1 VSRPTFMRIAA
12 AVGAIA
18 GVAGILAPAE
28 VASTFGVVL
37 DAVGRSQT
45 RLLGAAYIGYA
56 VIVWLSRDIRD
67 VAAQRAIAVGNVVSW
82 ALSLIVGVAGVVAGL
97 AGTQF
102 WALLVLE
109 LAFTAAWGYFA
120 IIDRTEASA
129 G

>member
-1 VSRPTFMRIAA
+1 MRIAA
-12 AVGAIA
+12 AAGAIA
-18 GVAGILAPAE
+18 GVAGLLAPAE

-37 DAVGRSQT
+37 DEVGRSQT
-45 RLLGAAYIGYA
+45 RLLGAGYIGYA

-120 IIDRTEASA
+120 IIDRAEASA

>member
-1 VSRPTFMRIAA
+1 MSRPTFMRIAA

-18 GVAGILAPAE
+18 GVADLLAPAE
-28 VASTFGVVL
+28 FASTFGVVL
-37 DAVGRSQT
+37 DELGRAQT

-97 AGTQF
+97 AGTQL

-120 IIDRTEASA
+120 IIDRAKASA
-129 G
+129 R

>member
-1 VSRPTFMRIAA
+1 VSRPTFMRITAA
-12 AVGAIA
+12 AGAIA
-18 GVAGILAPAE
+18 GVAALLAPAE
-28 VASTFGVVL
+28 IASTFGVVL
-37 DAVGRSQT
+37 DSVGRSQT
-45 RLLGAAYIGYA
+45 RLLGAGYIGYA

-120 IIDRTEASA
+120 ISDRAEVSA

>member
-1 VSRPTFMRIAA
+1 MTRPTFMRIAA
-12 AVGAIA
+12 AAGAIA
-18 GVAGILAPAE
+18 GVAGLLAPAE

-37 DAVGRSQT
+37 DAVGRSQA
-45 RLLGAAYIGYA
+45 RLLGAGYIGYA

-67 VAAQRAIAVGNVVSW
+67 VVAQRAIAIGNVVSW

-97 AGTQF
+97 AGTQL

-120 IIDRTEASA
+120 IIDRAKASA
-129 G
+129 R